1 MAKGSQMRRV
11 MQRRAARNAV
21 NVGENITTH
30 VSKANKKMN
39 QIKGQMSFKGFE
51 TITKNVTDDVIEGAA
66 DIADTLPR
74 HLDGQTDLFS
84 DKTNAIPDFL
94 KKGNKDM
101 RLPSYTLEPDSS
113 GKGFKR
119 SYVQGPSKPLTPEQV
134 ALDEE
139 FLKSIK
145 SSNQESFERA
155 VMGPHRPLTPEQVKA
170 NQEWINKG
178 SKELNIP
185 DVRNRRER
193 KRSKNQSIGSEK
205 GTFTGTIARSTPMKV
220 VAGASVSTLIM
231 GNMVR
236 SKGQQSNAELYGQ
249 RTPYM

>member
-11 MQRRAARNAV
+11 IQRRAARNAA
-21 NVGENITTH
+21 NVGEDIATH

-51 TITKNVTDDVIEGAA
+51 TMTKNVADDVIDGAA

-74 HLDGQTDLFS
+74 HLDGQVDLFS
-84 DKTNAIPDFL
+84 YKTDTIPDFL
-94 KKGNKDM
+94 KRGNKDM
-101 RLPSYTLEPDSS
+101 RLPAYTLEPNSN
-113 GKGFKR
+113 GKGYKK
-119 SYVQGPSKPLTPEQV
+119 SYVQGPPKTMTPEQA

-139 FLKSIK
+139 FLKGIK

-170 NQEWINKG
+170 NQNWIKQG
-178 SKELNIP
+178 SKELDIP
-185 DVRNRRER
+185 DIRNRQE
-193 KRSKNQSIGSEK
+193 KRQSKNQSVGSEK
-205 GTFTGTIARSTPMKV
+205 GTLIGTIARSTPMRV